1 MADFNI
7 EQHPDFVQAVVEK
20 RTDWT
25 NELFSLRVTGTHL
38 DFKAGQ
44 FTKLALPEPSS
55 GRMLSRAYSLVNA
68 PSVLN
73 DWLEFLIVS
82 HPEGKLTPQLHSLKE
97 GDSIYVGKSAH
108 GDLTSDIIPKT
119 TEDLWLFATG
129 TGIGPFL
136 SLLDDITHQPRCDRI
151 LLVHCVRYE
160 KDLVYRYLIEQ
171 LKALY
176 GGRLVYVPIVS
187 REQVPN
193 TLHGR
198 IPALL
203 SSGILFHHLGMEM
216 CAKTSFAMLCG
227 NPEMI
232 KDTSAALQNLGL
244 EKYRR
249 QTGGNII
256 FERYW

>member
-1 MADFNI
+1 MAELKIAEHRDFAK
-7 EQHPDFVQAVVEK
+7 AVVEK

-25 NELFSLRVTGTHL
+25 GELFSLRVTGTHL

-44 FTKLALPEPSS
+44 FTKLALLDEQ
-55 GRMLSRAYSLVNA
+55 GQMVSRAYSLVNA

-82 HPEGKLTPQLHSLKE
+82 HPQGKLTPKLQSLKT
-97 GDSIYVGKSAH
+97 GDEIYVGKSAH

-151 LLVHCVRYE
+151 ILVHCVRYE

-171 LKALY
+171 LKELY

-216 CAKTSFAMLCG
+216 SAKTSFAMLCG

-249 QTGGNII
+249 QIGGNII